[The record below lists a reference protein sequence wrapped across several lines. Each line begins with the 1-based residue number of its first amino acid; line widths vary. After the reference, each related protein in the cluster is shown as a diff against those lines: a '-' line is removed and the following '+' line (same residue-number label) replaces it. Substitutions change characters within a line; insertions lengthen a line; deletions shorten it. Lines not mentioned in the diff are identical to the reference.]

1 MNYSYG
7 NTTDFL
13 ITEEQY
19 QRYKNIIF
27 LICLPVIAVIGIVG
41 NSLSL
46 YILQKFPT
54 KHAFTTYVKVLTG
67 IDTALLFISLLR
79 SLFKLFQL
87 LDIKHA
93 AKIETYGN
101 YFCGIL
107 LGGFL
112 QRLSSTFITV
122 ISLERCL
129 AVFFPFRI
137 RTMFIEAKPMKIIA
151 ILICF
156 HLVLKVPAIIIV
168 EVKEVRTLEN
178 TTLFVISRTKA
189 ASQQPA
195 LTMAYLFA
203 TAIVG
208 LALPLCFVLVT
219 TFCIIIRIRLHQTK
233 KIIKYKVCKGS
244 LETERMT
251 MTLIILVIFFSVT
264 SVPAVFIYIWS
275 AIDRSVENTFLR
287 LFFVDINIIT
297 ICLNSGS
304 DFIVYCLAS
313 KSFRTLFFKRV
324 TRICRGTNQQES
336 EVQGDA
342 QVIETVSQRQE
353 ESDNTTERSDITVET
368 STF

>member
-1 MNYSYG
+1 MNNSYG
-7 NTTDFL
+7 NTTDFFM
-13 ITEEQY
+13 TEEQY

-27 LICLPVIAVIGIVG
+27 LICLPVITVIGIVG
-41 NSLSL
+41 NCLSL

-67 IDTALLFISLLR
+67 IDTALLLMTLLR

-101 YFCGIL
+101 YFCGIMF
-107 LGGFL
+107 GGFL

-137 RTMFIEAKPMKIIA
+137 RTMFIEAKPMMIIA

-156 HLVLKVPAIIIV
+156 HLALKVPAIIIV
-168 EVKEVRTLEN
+168 EVKEVNTFEN
-178 TTLFVISRTKA
+178 TTLFVISRTQA
-189 ASQQPA
+189 AAKHPE
-195 LTMAYLFA
+195 LTMAYLFT
-203 TAIVG
+203 TAILG

-219 TFCIIIRIRLHQTK
+219 TFCIIIRIKLHQTK
-233 KIIKYKVCKGS
+233 NIMKHKVCKGS

-251 MTLIILVIFFSVT
+251 LTLIILVIFFSVT
-264 SVPAVFIYIWS
+264 SVPAVFIYVWS

-287 LFFVDINIIT
+287 LFLVDINIIT
-297 ICLNSGS
+297 ICLNSGT
-304 DFIVYCLAS
+304 DFLVYCLAS

-324 TRICRGTNQQES
+324 MRVCRGMNREES
-336 EVQGDA
+336 ELHGDVQA
-342 QVIETVSQRQE
+342 IETVSKRQE
-353 ESDNTTERSDITVET
+353 GSDNTAEGSDITVET